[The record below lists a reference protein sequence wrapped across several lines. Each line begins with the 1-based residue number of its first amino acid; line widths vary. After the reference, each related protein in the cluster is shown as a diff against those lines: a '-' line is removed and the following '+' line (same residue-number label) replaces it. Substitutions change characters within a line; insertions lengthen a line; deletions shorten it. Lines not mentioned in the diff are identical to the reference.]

1 MKPGTNKL
9 LDFLHGLYRFQT
21 TEMLSRFICQQLPLL
36 LPCENVGLVEHDGK
50 HRILTSLVAQ
60 HPLSATPLMPH
71 INESGVAS
79 THPFW
84 QTIFDPARPVQHI
97 TDVTSKTDWLNNA
110 FYCEVFKQDG
120 LEGHIKMEVFG
131 NRDRFTSINILRSN
145 QTFSRE
151 DIELLKGLYPHF
163 LQAYQHAH
171 LVERAGLITIESEG
185 REPPHIKLSP
195 REAEI
200 LDWVAA
206 GKSNDDIACILK
218 ISLNTVK
225 THLKRIFM
233 KLGVENRMTAVAIWK
248 LNRVAKTQ

>member
-151 DIELLKGLYPHF
+151 DIELLKGLYLSANASCSCLGLTILLLSAPSLHPVSGIST
-163 LQAYQHAH
+163 LLWADPTAS
-171 LVERAGLITIESEG
+171 RASS
-185 REPPHIKLSP
+185 R
-195 REAEI
+195 R
-200 LDWVAA
+200 
-206 GKSNDDIACILK
+206 
-218 ISLNTVK
+218 
-225 THLKRIFM
+225 
-233 KLGVENRMTAVAIWK
+233 
-248 LNRVAKTQ
+248 